1 MKNLFFIVWG
11 PYLLVSMVFNS
22 VGRFFEWIAFEK
34 GYVLPEFVNLS
45 VRYYI
50 RSINLIENLINYYR
64 EENEMPKITSLK
76 SDQVQEFTP
85 ECEEKDVKEEE
96 RTIFLCKFLDVKDA
110 ASITDDVYT
119 AKGFGKKREERLRAG
134 TQDLT
139 ILRKGLVGW
148 KNFVDEDGNT
158 VEWEEPVGSHQKMKD
173 AMDKNLNKIP
183 PEQRGEIAD
192 FIRGASNIDQD

>member
-1 MKNLFFIVWG
+1 
-11 PYLLVSMVFNS
+11 
-22 VGRFFEWIAFEK
+22 
-34 GYVLPEFVNLS
+34 
-45 VRYYI
+45 
-50 RSINLIENLINYYR
+50 
-64 EENEMPKITSLK
+64 MPKITSLK
-76 SDQVQEFTP
+76 SNQVQEFTP
-85 ECEEKDVKEEE
+85 ECESDVKESE

-148 KNFVDEDGNT
+148 KNFFDEEGTT
-158 VEWEEPVGSHQKMKD
+158 VEWEPPVGSHQKIRD
-173 AMDKNLNKIP
+173 IMDKNLNQIP
-183 PEQRGEIAD
+183 PDTRGEIAD

>member
-1 MKNLFFIVWG
+1 MRNLFFIIWG
-11 PYLLVSMVFNS
+11 PYFLVSMAFYS
-22 VGRFFEWIAFEK
+22 VGRFFGWVVFEK
-34 GYVLPEFVNLS
+34 GYILPEFVNLS
-45 VRYYI
+45 VRYYVK
-50 RSINLIENLINYYR
+50 SINLIENLINYYR
-64 EENEMPKITSLK
+64 EEKKMPKITSLK

-85 ECEEKDVKEEE
+85 ELEKDLKESE
-96 RTIFLCKFLDVKDA
+96 RTIFLYRFLDVKDA

-148 KNFVDEDGNT
+148 KNFEDEDGNP
-158 VEWEEPVGSHQKMKD
+158 VEWEEPIGSHQKIRD

-183 PEQRGEIAD
+183 PDTRGEIAD
-192 FIRGASNIDQD
+192 VIRGASNIDQD

>member
-1 MKNLFFIVWG
+1 
-11 PYLLVSMVFNS
+11 
-22 VGRFFEWIAFEK
+22 
-34 GYVLPEFVNLS
+34 
-45 VRYYI
+45 
-50 RSINLIENLINYYR
+50 
-64 EENEMPKITSLK
+64 MPKITSLK

-85 ECEEKDVKEEE
+85 DCEKDLKESE
-96 RTIFLCKFLDVKDA
+96 RTVFLCKFLDVKDA

-148 KNFVDEDGNT
+148 KNFVDESGDS
-158 VEWEEPVGSHQKMKD
+158 VEWEDPVGSHQKIRD
-173 AMDKNLNKIP
+173 IMDKNLNKIP
-183 PEQRGEIAD
+183 PDTRGEIAD